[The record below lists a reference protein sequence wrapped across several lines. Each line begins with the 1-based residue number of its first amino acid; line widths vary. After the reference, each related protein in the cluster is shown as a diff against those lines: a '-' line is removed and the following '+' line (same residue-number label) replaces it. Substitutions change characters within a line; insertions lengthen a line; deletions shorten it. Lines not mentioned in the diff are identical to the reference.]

1 MRFSCGFT
9 KHLSEAA
16 PAGFR
21 GSIRS
26 RWRGA
31 RRSTNIPADQGPES
45 YMPGRVEGKVALI
58 TGAGCV
64 GPGWGNG
71 RAAAVLFAREGAKVF
86 AVDKNADAMTETVAS
101 VDNDGEIATH
111 VCDVLD
117 DAQVADMTET
127 CRKRFGRIDILV
139 NNVGGSAAGGAAEM
153 SEEVFD
159 KQIDYNLKSVFLA
172 CRHVIPVMIEQG
184 GGAIVNTS
192 SSSGIRFTGA
202 PQIGYAASKAAVIQF
217 SRVTAVQYAS
227 KGIRVNTV
235 VPGQMH
241 TPMVEARL
249 AQQRAGGDIEALL
262 KSRVARIPLGFMGDG
277 RDTANAVLFLAS
289 DEARFITGT
298 EIVVDGGMTARCD

>member
-1 MRFSCGFT
+1 
-9 KHLSEAA
+9 
-16 PAGFR
+16 
-21 GSIRS
+21 
-26 RWRGA
+26 
-31 RRSTNIPADQGPES
+31 
-45 YMPGRVEGKVALI
+45 MPGRFERKVALI
-58 TGAGCV
+58 AGAGCI

-86 AVDKNADAMTETVAS
+86 AVDKSADAMTETVAR
-101 VDNDGEIATH
+101 VGNDGEVATH
-111 VCDVLD
+111 ICDLLD
-117 DAQVADMTET
+117 DAQVRAMTEA
-127 CRKRFGRIDILV
+127 CRQKFGRIDVLV
-139 NNVGGSAAGGAAEM
+139 NNVGGSAAGGAAEI
-153 SEEVFD
+153 SEENFD

-172 CRHVIPVMIEQG
+172 CRHVIPIMIAQG
-184 GGAIVNTS
+184 GGAIVNTA
-192 SSSGIRFTGA
+192 SSSGIRFTGS

-217 SRVTAVQYAS
+217 SRVTAVQYAG

-249 AQQRAGGDIEALL
+249 AKQRAGGDIEALL

-277 RDTANAVLFLAS
+277 RDTAHAVLFLAS

>member
-1 MRFSCGFT
+1 
-9 KHLSEAA
+9 
-16 PAGFR
+16 
-21 GSIRS
+21 
-26 RWRGA
+26 
-31 RRSTNIPADQGPES
+31 
-45 YMPGRVEGKVALI
+45 MPGRVAGKVALI
-58 TGAGCV
+58 TGAGCI

-86 AVDKNADAMTETVAS
+86 AVDRDADAMTETVAR
-101 VDNDGEIATH
+101 VGNDGEIVTH

-117 DAQVADMTET
+117 DAQVGAMTDA

-139 NNVGGSAAGGAAEM
+139 NNVGGSAAGGVAEM
-153 SEEVFD
+153 SVETFD
-159 KQIDYNLKSVFLA
+159 KQMDYNLKSVFLA
-172 CRHVIPVMIEQG
+172 CRQVIPVMIEQS
-184 GGAIVNTS
+184 GGAIVNTA
-192 SSSGIRFTGA
+192 SSSGIRFTGS
-202 PQIGYAASKAAVIQF
+202 PQIGYASAKAAVIQF

-227 KGIRVNTV
+227 QGIRVNTV

-249 AQQRAGGDIEALL
+249 AKQRTGGDIESLL

>member
-1 MRFSCGFT
+1 
-9 KHLSEAA
+9 
-16 PAGFR
+16 P
-21 GSIRS
+21 
-26 RWRGA
+26 
-31 RRSTNIPADQGPES
+31 
-45 YMPGRVEGKVALI
+45 MPRRVEGKVALI

-86 AVDKNADAMTETVAS
+86 AVDKSEEAMAETVAR
-101 VDNDGEIATH
+101 VGNDGEIVTH

-117 DAQVADMTET
+117 DAQVGAMVAACCE
-127 CRKRFGRIDILV
+127 KFGPIDILV

-153 SEEVFD
+153 PEEIFD
-159 KQIDYNLKSVFLA
+159 SQIDYNLKSVFLA
-172 CRHVIPVMIEQG
+172 CRHVIPVMIEQSG
-184 GGAIVNTS
+184 GGAIVNTAS
-192 SSSGIRFTGA
+192 TSGMRYTGS
-202 PQIGYAASKAAVIQF
+202 PQIGYASSKAAVIQF

-227 KGIRVNTV
+227 HGIRVNTV

-249 AQQRAGGDIEALL
+249 ANQRTGGDIDALL

-298 EIVVDGGMTARCD
+298 EIVVDGGMTVRCD